1 MVYSQDSTSTEQ
13 EFWDEGR
20 CKGDAD
26 RSGSD
31 RSRRD
36 VPQVGRFP
44 VRLRAASLSPG
55 TDGLAMSGRKCAVVA
70 LAVAG
75 VAIVVRF
82 VHGAL
87 NDVLDESSVLKLEPH
102 EHHSVVD
109 YVDMAINLAQ
119 GLRH

>member
-1 MVYSQDSTSTEQ
+1 
-13 EFWDEGR
+13 
-20 CKGDAD
+20 
-26 RSGSD
+26 
-31 RSRRD
+31 
-36 VPQVGRFP
+36 
-44 VRLRAASLSPG
+44 
-55 TDGLAMSGRKCAVVA
+55 MSGRKCAVVA